1 MEYVFVMLDI
11 FIKTNVF
18 LFVQLEHLLLME
30 NVSNVLVTVLNVPTL
45 LISVQLV
52 KVDLFLMLLVVVVKQ
67 QMNVNLED
75 IEMLSVNVELFVL
88 LELISLIQL
97 VMMMNV
103 LLDTKSIK
111 SIKHVLKIVM
121 LQDVQYLNSYK
132 EKLVLMFVLL
142 ATSQILQIEFVQD
155 VHQDVIVA

>member
-52 KVDLFLMLLVVVVKQ
+52 KVDLFLMLLVDVVKQ
-67 QMNVNLED
+67 QMNVNSED
-75 IEMLSVNVELFVL
+75 IEMLSDNVELFVL
-88 LELISLIQL
+88 QELISLTQL